1 MLGKITYHVSRT
13 TYHVFSY
20 FCNMQ
25 KRWVIK
31 PDGDTDSIK
40 KMGELLGIDRYLS
53 GLLVQRGITTFE
65 DAKTFFRPS
74 LSHLH
79 DPFLMKDMDLAIDR
93 IEAAMAKGERV
104 MVYGDYDVD
113 GTSAV
118 ALVFSFLKRF
128 HEFVD
133 YYIPDRYTEGY
144 GVSLKGI
151 DYAAENGFKLIIA
164 LDCGIKAVEKVAYAL
179 EKGIDFIICDHHR
192 PGAELPPAYAV
203 LDPKRAD
210 CEYPYKELSGC
221 GIGFK
226 LIQAIAQRRN
236 IPFENL
242 HTYLDLVVISIAS
255 DIVDITGENRV
266 LAYFGLKLIN
276 SSPRPGV
283 EALLHYAGVHARKS
297 DTGSGE
303 RDTWNVA
310 RDTQHA
316 KRDTQHVPRDTQT
329 CYDKEL
335 TITDLV
341 FTIGPRIN
349 AAGRIESGNNSVKLL
364 IAASLD
370 EARALAEQIN
380 NYNIERKNL
389 DTLATQEAIDMIRR
403 DEKLRNAKSTVIY
416 HPQWHKGVIG
426 IVASRLTESFYR
438 PTIVLTSSGGL
449 ITGSARSVKDF
460 DIYEAVDACSG
471 LLEHF
476 GGHKYAAGLSL
487 RPENLVAFQEK
498 FEEIVTEKMAGVEFK
513 PELDVDV
520 VLPLSAVNTR
530 FYNILKQFAPFG
542 PGNMPP
548 LFETDGV
555 VNAGGSKLVGKN
567 HIRLCVVHPE
577 ISGGPCSAIAFQ
589 QGDHFH
595 LIEKGIPFD
604 ICYHLEENEWNGNV
618 SLQLNV
624 KDIRFAL

>member
-1 MLGKITYHVSRT
+1 
-13 TYHVFSY
+13 
-20 FCNMQ
+20 MQ

-53 GLLVQRGITTFE
+53 GLLVQRGITTFS
-65 DAKTFFRPS
+65 DAKAFFRPN
-74 LSHLH
+74 LSQLH

-93 IEAAMAKGERV
+93 IEAAMARDEKV

-113 GTSAV
+113 GTTAV
-118 ALVFSFLKRF
+118 ALVYSFLKRL
-128 HEFVD
+128 HKSAD

-151 DYAAENGFKLIIA
+151 DYAAENGFTLIIA
-164 LDCGIKAVEKVAYAL
+164 LDCGIKAVEKVAYAR

-192 PGAELPPAYAV
+192 PGAELPPAAAV

-210 CEYPYKELSGC
+210 CTYPYKELSGC

-226 LIQAIAQRRN
+226 LIQALAQRRN

-266 LAYFGLKLIN
+266 LAYYGLKLIN
-276 SSPRPGV
+276 SQPRPGV
-283 EALLHYAGVHARKS
+283 EALLHYAGVHAKKS
-297 DTGSGE
+297 DGGSQMTDDRSKTTEGKH
-303 RDTWNVA
+303 RSSDIRHPSSDN
-310 RDTQHA
+310 
-316 KRDTQHVPRDTQT
+316 

-349 AAGRIESGNNSVKLL
+349 AAGRIESGKNSVKLL
-364 IAASLD
+364 IAESLED
-370 EARALAEQIN
+370 ARSTAEQIN
-380 NYNIERKNL
+380 NYNTERKNL
-389 DTLATQEAIDMIRR
+389 DKIATDEAVAMISK
-403 DEKLRNAKSTVIY
+403 DERLRNAKSTVIY
-416 HPQWHKGVIG
+416 HPDWHKGVIG

-460 DIYEAVDACSG
+460 DIYEAVDACNG

-487 RPENLVAFQEK
+487 KPENLEAFQAK
-498 FEEIVTEKMAGVEFK
+498 FEQIVIEKMKGVEFQ
-513 PELDVDV
+513 PELEIDAVI
-520 VLPLSAVNTR
+520 PLSAVNTR

-548 LFETDGV
+548 IFETDGV
-555 VNAGGSKLVGKN
+555 VNAGGSRLVGKN

-595 LIEKGIPFD
+595 HIEKGIPFD
-604 ICYHLEENEWNGNV
+604 IVYHLEENEWNGQV

-624 KDIRFAL
+624 KDIRFAT